1 MTTRVLIVSTV
12 FHQARLLEKPLL
24 DSEFAVVV
32 ATGEADGLAL
42 CHQGWA
48 DIVILEGLQPGL
60 DGFAFCRGL
69 KNDPALKHF
78 PVGLITDAREPCQR
92 FEALQ
97 ARADECML
105 FPLAERQYLTCV
117 RSLADLSSMTR
128 RAHES
133 QAVAGFGEQGL
144 DAPAQILL
152 LDPEPS
158 SRERLEE
165 ILSAEFR
172 MVVARRAEDAVAC
185 MAQEAF
191 GIILADEAY
200 LRGAGPMGSLL
211 LQHLRIARLSR
222 RIRLLGIGGVAL
234 DQTEGAIEGVLERP
248 VDRSETLIRVR
259 TALRKHSLDLALRK
273 LRAPGKLAA
282 HEPHFSGSPASIRM
296 AA

>member
-12 FHQARLLEKPLL
+12 FHQAKLLEKPLL
-24 DSEFAVVV
+24 DSKFAVVV

-42 CHQGWA
+42 CRQGRA

-60 DGFAFCRGL
+60 DGFAFCRTL
-69 KNDPALKHF
+69 KSDPVLEF
-78 PVGLITDAREPCQR
+78 LPVGLITDAREPCQR

-105 FPLAERQYLTCV
+105 FPLAERKYLTCV
-117 RSLADLSSMTR
+117 RSLADLSAITR
-128 RAHES
+128 RAHET
-133 QAVAGFGEQGL
+133 QVIVGFGGHGP
-144 DAPAQILL
+144 DASAQILL

-172 MVVARRAEDAVAC
+172 VVVARRAEDAVAR
-185 MAQEAF
+185 MAREEF
-191 GIILADEAY
+191 GVVLADEAY

-211 LQHLRIARLSR
+211 LQHLRIARLSGR
-222 RIRLLGIGGVAL
+222 VRLLGIGDTAYEPEEGVM
-234 DQTEGAIEGVLERP
+234 EGALERP
-248 VDRSETLIRVR
+248 VDRCEALARVR
-259 TALRKHSLDLALRK
+259 TAFRKHSLDLALRK
-273 LRAPGKLAA
+273 LCAAGEVTAP
-282 HEPHFSGSPASIRM
+282 EPHFSGSPASIRM